1 LHIATQS
8 AILAA
13 GSALLP
19 NPKTPQFRHCE
30 PQAKQSIGGSWIA
43 SLRSQ

>member
-1 LHIATQS
+1 LHFATQS

-13 GSALLP
+13 GSALLL
-19 NPKTPQFRHCE
+19 NPDSPQIRHCE